1 MRRITMRPTAINLI
15 TESMSSL
22 ADEIAQFMTQHAQ
35 RAPERFAIIR
45 NVVAD
50 LQRKNVGGNAPK
62 VGDRVAD
69 FTLPNA
75 LGNSVSLF
83 ARLAQGPVVLVF
95 YRGGWCP
102 YCNFQ
107 LRAMQSALAEIQAL
121 GASLMA
127 ISPQPPDASLST
139 QEKNALSFEVLS
151 DVGST
156 VIRHWHLAYEMAE
169 ALREPY
175 LKAGYDLPT
184 INGQGDWVL
193 PITATYVIAPDHT
206 VTWAWVD
213 EDHMVRPD
221 AGDVLDAL
229 RLLRP
234 TN

>member
-1 MRRITMRPTAINLI
+1 
-15 TESMSSL
+15 MSSL

-95 YRGGWCP
+95 YGGGWCP

-107 LRAMQSALAEIQAL
+107 LRAMQSELAEIQAL
-121 GASLMA
+121 GANLMA
-127 ISPQPPDASLST
+127 ISPQPPDVSLLT
-139 QEKNALSFEVLS
+139 QEKNALTFDVLS
-151 DVGST
+151 DAGSK
-156 VIRHWHLAYEMAE
+156 VIREWHLAYELSDV
-169 ALREPY
+169 LRAHFV
-175 LKAGYDLPT
+175 KAGYDLPA
-184 INGQGDWVL
+184 IDGHGDWVL
-193 PITATYVIAPDHT
+193 PISATYVIKPDRT
-206 VTWAWVD
+206 VAWARVD
-213 EDHMVRPD
+213 EDHMVRPEV
-221 AGDVLDAL
+221 AEVLDAL
-229 RLLRP
+229 RRIRAHTTSP
-234 TN
+234 IS

>member
-1 MRRITMRPTAINLI
+1 
-15 TESMSSL
+15 MSSL

-45 NVVAD
+45 QVVAEM
-50 LQRKNVGGNAPK
+50 QRNNIGSKAPK
-62 VGDRVAD
+62 VGDCVVD
-69 FTLPNA
+69 FALPNA
-75 LGNSVSLF
+75 LGNRVSLF
-83 ARLAQGPVVLVF
+83 ERLAQGPVVLVF

-107 LRAMQSALAEIQAL
+107 LQALQRVLPDIQSL

-139 QEKNALSFEVLS
+139 QKKNALSFEVLS

-156 VIRHWHLAYEMAE
+156 VIRQWHLAYEMAE

-206 VTWAWVD
+206 VTWARVD
-213 EDHMVRPD
+213 EDHMVRAEVD
-221 AGDVLDAL
+221 DVLDAL

>member
-1 MRRITMRPTAINLI
+1 MSSMRRITMRPMAINLI

-45 NVVAD
+45 EVVAD
-50 LQRKNVGGNAPK
+50 MQRKNVDGNATK
-62 VGDRVAD
+62 LGDCVAD

-75 LGNSVSLF
+75 LGHSVSLSD
-83 ARLAQGPVVLVF
+83 RLAQGPVVLVF

-169 ALREPY
+169 ALREP
-175 LKAGYDLPT
+175 
-184 INGQGDWVL
+184 
-193 PITATYVIAPDHT
+193 
-206 VTWAWVD
+206 
-213 EDHMVRPD
+213 
-221 AGDVLDAL
+221 
-229 RLLRP
+229 
-234 TN
+234 